1 MNSTYLQ
8 LTIHYSPSLPKAL
21 QPQSFSFFAKILI
34 LIPLPRLTKKYM
46 QQLSSILSRF
56 SEPETLKMAKL
67 GRELRAKGID
77 VIDLSLGEPDFD
89 TPQHIKDAAK
99 KAIDDNW
106 SHYTPVPGF
115 LDLREA
121 ICTKFKRDNNLDYK
135 PENIVASTGAKQSLA
150 NVILALVDEGEEVI
164 IPTPYWVTYSELVK
178 IAKGKVVQV
187 DTTMENEFKISPAQ
201 LEAAITDKTK
211 LFLFSSPCNP
221 SGSVYSKEELEAL
234 AVVFRKH
241 PQVFI
246 ISDEIYEYI
255 NFIGKHESI
264 AQFADLKERIII
276 VNGLSKG
283 FAMTG
288 WRLGYIAASVEVA
301 KACEKLQGQ
310 FTSGTNSIAQK
321 AAVTALT
328 TDLKPSFEMVDEFTK
343 RKKITMDL
351 VKDIPGIKCFEP
363 QGAFYIFP
371 DVSSYYGKSDGQ
383 TIVSNSADFSMY
395 LLNNAH
401 VSSVMGDAFGDP
413 KCVRFSFA
421 NSAENI
427 QRAWARIKES
437 LAKLK

>member
-1 MNSTYLQ
+1 M
-8 LTIHYSPSLPKAL
+8 
-21 QPQSFSFFAKILI
+21 
-34 LIPLPRLTKKYM
+34 
-46 QQLSSILSRF
+46 QLSSILTRF

-135 PENIVASTGAKQSLA
+135 PDNIVTSTGAKQSLA
-150 NVILALVDEGEEVI
+150 NIILAIVDEGEEVI

-178 IAKGKVVQV
+178 IAKGKVVEV
-187 DTTMENEFKISPAQ
+187 KTDLSNDFKITPEQ
-201 LEAAITDKTK
+201 LEAAITPKTQA
-211 LFLFSSPCNP
+211 FLFSSPCNP
-221 SGSVYSKEELEAL
+221 SGAVYNKEELEAL

-241 PQVFI
+241 PQVYI

-255 NFIGKHESI
+255 NFVGKHESM
-264 AQFADLKERIII
+264 AQFPDLKDRVII

-288 WRLGYIAASVEVA
+288 WRLGYIAANADVA

-310 FTSGTNSIAQK
+310 FTSATCSITQK
-321 AAVTALT
+321 AGVTALT
-328 TDLKPSFEMVDEFTK
+328 TDLKPSYEMVEEFTRRREK
-343 RKKITMDL
+343 TMEL
-351 VKDIPGIKCFEP
+351 VGRLPGIKVFKPE
-363 QGAFYIFP
+363 GAFYIFP
-371 DVSSYYGKSDGQ
+371 DISSYFGKSDGENKIQ
-383 TIVSNSADFSMY
+383 NANDLCMY
-395 LLNNAH
+395 LLNVAH
-401 VSSVMGDAFGDP
+401 VSSVMGDAFGEP
-413 KCVRFSFA
+413 NCIRFSFA
-421 NSAENI
+421 NSMTNI
-427 QRAWARIKES
+427 EKAWKRIGDALGK
-437 LAKLK
+437 